1 MKNAIIVIVLL
12 AALLG
17 LTYNSMIKPKNAVDK
32 SWSDVQAQYQ
42 RRGDLIDN
50 LVRTVQGAANFEKST
65 LTDVINARAS
75 ASKIT
80 LDPTNMTPEKMQ
92 EFQNAQG
99 GLSQALGK
107 LMVVSEQYPQLRTS
121 QNFLDLQAQIEG
133 TENRV
138 TKARVD
144 YNEVILNYNN
154 AISTFPKNLVAGL
167 FGFKNKPGFGADD
180 ASQKAPKVNFDK

>member
-1 MKNAIIVIVLL
+1 MRNVIIVVVILAVLL
-12 AALLG
+12 G
-17 LTYNSMIKPKNAVDK
+17 ITYNSMVKPKNEVDK
-32 SWSDVQAQYQ
+32 AWSDIQAQYQ
-42 RRGDLIDN
+42 RRNDLIGN
-50 LVRTVQGAANFEKST
+50 LVESVKGAANFEKST

-80 LDPTNMTPEKMQ
+80 IDPTNLTAEKLQ

-107 LMVVSEQYPQLRTS
+107 LMVVSEQYPNLRTNE
-121 QNFLDLQAQIEG
+121 NFLALQAEIAG

-138 TKARVD
+138 TQSRKE
-144 YNEVILNYNN
+144 YNEIILNYNN

-180 ASQKAPKVNFDK
+180 ASQKAPQVKF